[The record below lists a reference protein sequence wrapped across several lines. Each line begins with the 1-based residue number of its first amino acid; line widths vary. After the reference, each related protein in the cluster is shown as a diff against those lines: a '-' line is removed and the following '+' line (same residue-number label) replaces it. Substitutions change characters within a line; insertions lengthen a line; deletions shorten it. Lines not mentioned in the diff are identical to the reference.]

1 VRQWGIGRS
10 AILGAS
16 LLALA
21 SCEGT
26 TTKQVGE
33 VDSVDGPLG
42 GAASDEPRATLVAQ
56 DILSAGGT
64 AVDAATAL
72 YFTLAVTYPIAGS
85 LGGGGECIV
94 YNNEKNELENLKFP
108 IGAPANGG
116 AIGIPGNIRGFA
128 ALHARYGRMD
138 WSALLSP
145 AEKFANFGESLS
157 RAQHMAMVTSSSRV
171 RFNEALEN
179 IYKKKDG
186 SFRVE
191 GEKIEQIQLAS
202 ILTTLRSAGGVFF
215 YTGNVGKSF
224 VEDANALGGSLTSAD
239 LFNYKPRW
247 EPAVTFNADVNT
259 VGVSNS
265 AYGELYRDLWLSVFD
280 GKGFLQLDQ
289 DIPLSKVI
297 EISRASFQK
306 ANLNAKSNLKATTSF
321 VTADNEGNAVSC
333 VVGMKKPFGTGKAGY
348 ITGIVMPPNIP
359 DAQGEQLT
367 TPVLMVNKPNK
378 DFYYAS
384 AASGGPAGVFS
395 SVYTAL
401 QVIGGGKSL
410 ESSMISPRALTMGT
424 GQPLLYEKKV
434 PTEVLNA
441 VGGQHPVQIE
451 VDRLGQVNAIYC
463 FEGKVFNCESHADPR
478 GFGLSMIQR

>member
-1 VRQWGIGRS
+1 MRQWGIGRS

-21 SCEGT
+21 ACEGT

-108 IGAPANGG
+108 IGIPANGG
-116 AIGIPGNIRGFA
+116 AIGVPGNIRGFA
-128 ALHARYGRMD
+128 ALHARYGRME

-157 RAQHMAMVTSSSRV
+157 RAQHMAMVTSSARI
-171 RFNEALEN
+171 RFNETLEK

-202 ILTTLRSAGGVFF
+202 VLTALRSAGGASF
-215 YTGNVGKSF
+215 YTGNIAKSY
-224 VEDANALGGSLTSAD
+224 VEDANSLGGDLSTAD

-247 EPAVTFNADVNT
+247 EPAIVFNADVNS

-265 AYGELYRDLWLSVFD
+265 KYGELYRDFWLSLFD
-280 GKGFLQLDQ
+280 GKGILQLDK
-289 DIPLSKVI
+289 DIPLEEVI
-297 EISRASFQK
+297 RSSRESFQK
-306 ANLNAKSNLKATTSF
+306 AGINGKSNIRATTSF

-333 VVGMKKPFGTGKAGY
+333 VVGLKKPFGTGKAGY

-359 DAQGEQLT
+359 DEQGEFLT
-367 TPVLMVNKPNK
+367 TPLLMINKPNK

-401 QVIGGGKSL
+401 QVIAESKSL
-410 ESSMISPRALTMGT
+410 EISVSSPRALTLGV
-424 GQPLLYEKKV
+424 GQPVLYEKKV
-434 PTEVLNA
+434 STKVLNA
-441 VGGQHPVQIE
+441 IGDQHPVQIE

-463 FEGKVFNCESHADPR
+463 FQGKVFNCQSQADPR